1 MDFPIGGDLVNPL
14 ASQFGHLS
22 LQDKAF
28 LDAFNRQEQQELHG
42 VPRPAP
48 VDPTSLLG
56 QLEQVTQISRLQ
68 RQGSV
73 QSNSSGDQGPVAQP
87 RHHEV
92 VAELASEEIR
102 WFFKREVDK
111 DWAPFMGYDSLRIE
125 LRYRHIWQT
134 KWSEVDRRTNTIDMR
149 SRAAQPGPRG
159 RRARS
164 LNRVHYDRSQSALGN
179 GYEDEDYLD
188 DAASERV
195 GNAGVSFSDDYPS
208 GHNYYASSPSARQGG
223 SGSSGYSSRGRFRSH
238 KQYRSADNF
247 MEDDRDMHIVVRGG
261 VYEVD
266 LAEWK
271 CHSLYWPGEA
281 FDIMRG
287 TWFYETTWQPVQC
300 EYADRI
306 EQEHLQR
313 FLGHKMA
320 DYVWDTSTSQRLEK
334 QVHHTTSFPEFHVD
348 WMSPEEVYLHRE
360 NTSSQIY
367 RGISASLGFK
377 KPTGYRLFRGYKE
390 LCQHQDRLP
399 DITHIVFV
407 VHGVGQV
414 VDDTTII
421 RNTNIMRDN
430 VNSIQNKHFAK
441 QVKDTGQRIE
451 FFPVEWRSSLRLDE
465 GMVKHITPQRIMG
478 LRNLLNSSA
487 MDIMYYTSPLY
498 RMEIWQTLQE
508 ELNRLYEMF
517 VQRNPYFEANGGKV
531 SIVAHSLGCVVTY
544 DILTGWTQDVE
555 HSWYNLQTRG
565 GGVQDLKRSRRF
577 RPPSAGPGST
587 GAQAQSGLLFRIEN
601 FFCLG
606 SPLSVFLSLRWR
618 DPSNQEYH
626 DHILPRSLCK
636 YLYNVY
642 HPCDPVAYRVEPIF
656 MKFYGKVEPI
666 HLYNVM
672 DPNKV
677 CYSDL
682 PLQPLQNARKEGDN
696 ATDPSSMLPVNI
708 ANGSINVSMG
718 KLLPT
723 QAASLPKMPSMSP
736 SLSLPKM
743 PSVPGV
749 PGLSGT
755 TTGSTTLHSSTL
767 NNTSMGGAVNQV
779 GQAASGMF
787 SGVMGMVKD
796 AASVVTPGSSTS
808 SFPPTTRSYT
818 TTTST
823 ARPGMPPILPTT
835 TRGVAQTTT
844 SSTSGFNF
852 RTGLSSVMSP
862 SPPTNNNA
870 AGTSSNSSPSPAPS
884 YTQEMKLPDG
894 QRLAY
899 RMDYVL
905 KETGNTYIAAVT
917 SHTSYWSNPD
927 VAYFILCKIFPELEY
942 CNPNQ
947 SSGLPSNASSSL
959 GSHPMGLGSHA
970 ASHHMASTSS
980 LPNQVSASLGGGL
993 GGGVPPM
1000 GASTH
1005 QMASQAAASS
1015 SMGMKG
1021 VPTGV
1026 QHQHLQAS
1034 SQLAHH
1040 QVPPYYSVSHSSHPS
1055 STPPSSQSH
1064 GYHHR

>member
-1 MDFPIGGDLVNPL
+1 MKIYC
-14 ASQFGHLS
+14 AAMYTFG
-22 LQDKAF
+22 F
-28 LDAFNRQEQQELHG
+28 
-42 VPRPAP
+42 
-48 VDPTSLLG
+48 
-56 QLEQVTQISRLQ
+56 
-68 RQGSV
+68 
-73 QSNSSGDQGPVAQP
+73 
-87 RHHEV
+87 
-92 VAELASEEIR
+92 
-102 WFFKREVDK
+102 
-111 DWAPFMGYDSLRIE
+111 
-125 LRYRHIWQT
+125 
-134 KWSEVDRRTNTIDMR
+134 
-149 SRAAQPGPRG
+149 
-159 RRARS
+159 
-164 LNRVHYDRSQSALGN
+164 
-179 GYEDEDYLD
+179 
-188 DAASERV
+188 
-195 GNAGVSFSDDYPS
+195 
-208 GHNYYASSPSARQGG
+208 
-223 SGSSGYSSRGRFRSH
+223 RF
-238 KQYRSADNF
+238 
-247 MEDDRDMHIVVRGG
+247 
-261 VYEVD
+261 
-266 LAEWK
+266 
-271 CHSLYWPGEA
+271 
-281 FDIMRG
+281 
-287 TWFYETTWQPVQC
+287 
-300 EYADRI
+300 
-306 EQEHLQR
+306 
-313 FLGHKMA
+313 
-320 DYVWDTSTSQRLEK
+320 
-334 QVHHTTSFPEFHVD
+334 
-348 WMSPEEVYLHRE
+348 
-360 NTSSQIY
+360 
-367 RGISASLGFK
+367 
-377 KPTGYRLFRGYKE
+377 
-390 LCQHQDRLP
+390 
-399 DITHIVFV
+399 
-407 VHGVGQV
+407 
-414 VDDTTII
+414 
-421 RNTNIMRDN
+421 
-430 VNSIQNKHFAK
+430 
-441 QVKDTGQRIE
+441 
-451 FFPVEWRSSLRLDE
+451 
-465 GMVKHITPQRIMG
+465 
-478 LRNLLNSSA
+478 
-487 MDIMYYTSPLY
+487 

-636 YLYNVY
+636 YLYNIY

-666 HLYNVM
+666 HLYNVL

-696 ATDPSSMLPVNI
+696 SADPSSSMLPVNI

-723 QAASLPKMPSMSP
+723 QATSLPKMPSMSP

-749 PGLSGT
+749 PGLTGT
-755 TTGSTTLHSSTL
+755 TTGSTTLNSSAL
-767 NNTSMGGAVNQV
+767 NSTSVGGAVNQV

-796 AASVVTPGSSTS
+796 AASVVTPGSSTPS
-808 SFPPTTRSYT
+808 YNTTTRSYT

-823 ARPGMPPILPTT
+823 ARPGMPPVLPTT
-835 TRGVAQTTT
+835 TRSLAQTTT
-844 SSTSGFNF
+844 SSTAGFNF

-862 SPPTNNNA
+862 SPPMNA
-870 AGTSSNSSPSPAPS
+870 QTGTHPTSSNSSPSPAPS

-927 VAYFILCKIFPELEY
+927 VAYFILCKIFPELEHY
-942 CNPNQ
+942 NPNQ
-947 SSGLPSNASSSL
+947 SSGPVPANATSVL
-959 GSHPMGLGSHA
+959 GSHPVGLGSHHPA
-970 ASHHMASTSS
+970 SSHHMASTSS
-980 LPNQVSASLGGGL
+980 LPNQVSASLGGL
-993 GGGVPPM
+993 GGAPSM
-1000 GASTH
+1000 GPSAH
-1005 QMASQAAASS
+1005 QMAPQAAAPS

-1021 VPTGV
+1021 VAGGV
-1026 QHQHLQAS
+1026 HHPHLAAS
-1034 SQLAHH
+1034 SQHAHH

-1055 STPPSSQSH
+1055 SAPPSSQSH